1 MLSAAVGRIKNELKK
16 FLHTEGLER
25 EELTQLTLSVSL
37 SHYLLP
43 AAYDE
48 RIPCYL
54 CRDNTVGFLFECFP
68 KPMAGK
74 DTISSLQGL
83 LSSSYLPEKS
93 SVQITLWASDYIE
106 PFMKQFEAMRVNQQ
120 DDEKVRLWTNSMR
133 DFIFSQKKQGTSP
146 EIPVPIRN
154 FRLFFSFKLPYKV
167 EEYEQKLKDI
177 EMAYRSIRS
186 TLEVAYFFPEPMIPE
201 QYLKMNYLLLNPAH
215 SRKHMPSYDPN
226 AYIYNQSIYAD
237 SETAV
242 LKRYLKYDGY
252 YGRALT
258 IKQYPD
264 EVSILDNMMLFI
276 GDIMKNEMQIICPF
290 VLSFV
295 AYKEGDKL
303 RREQEQK
310 AEFLYKQKLASSLSV
325 KLEKKQDEARWVI
338 EKIVEGNQLLKG
350 FPVWWLYHEDKET
363 LDKSIQVLKALL
375 DIKNYRIQEEV
386 RTMNLAMF
394 MYGVLP
400 MNYSYEVEVITKRGK
415 TMFDFNAAHLSPVQS
430 DWKGTGMPALLL
442 KSRRGQLQSIN
453 FFDGSEGYNA
463 IIAAQTGSGKSFIT
477 QHIVYSYYTMP
488 SVSNIWIIDI
498 GESYKLM
505 CEAIGGVYLD
515 FREDA
520 NFVINPFSYCTDVNE
535 DMDLFIS
542 LVSKMAKP
550 TENITDTER
559 AVIEEAIARA
569 FSIFG
574 NQTNIDKIIGVL
586 NDISDSAQEY
596 TKKHAAETVATNL
609 YRWGSNGAYGRYF
622 NGQNNVD
629 LMHKLVVLELKNLNQ
644 REDLRN
650 VILMILF
657 YHISKIIYIDDD
669 RSKRKMLIFDEAWQ
683 FFDDPKIA
691 KFIEKGYRTF
701 RKHGSSA
708 ITITQSVNDFYKNDS
723 TREMMFQASYWL
735 LLKQKAESI
744 NLLKR
749 EDRIILSDYEFEVL
763 ESIRT
768 VKGKYSE
775 IFFITPLGRGV
786 GRLFVPKELY
796 WIYTSDPMDISRR
809 TELIGK
815 HGFEEGIKKCIEMYG

>member
-1 MLSAAVGRIKNELKK
+1 MLSEVVDRIKGEVKK
-16 FLHTEGLER
+16 FFSTEGLER
-25 EELTQLTLSVSL
+25 EELTQMTLSVPL

-54 CRDNTVGFLFECFP
+54 CRDDSVGFLFECFP
-68 KPMAGK
+68 KPIAGK
-74 DTISSLQGL
+74 DTISTLQGL
-83 LSSSYLPEKS
+83 FSSPYLPERAS
-93 SVQITLWASDYIE
+93 AQITLWASDYIE
-106 PFMKQFEAMRVNQQ
+106 PFLKQFENMRVGSKDN
-120 DDEKVRLWTNSMR
+120 EKVNVWIDSMR
-133 DFIFSQKKQGTSP
+133 DFYVSQKKQGTSP

-154 FRLFFSFKLPYKV
+154 FRLFFSFKLPYSIG
-167 EEYEQKLKDI
+167 EYEEKFKDI

-186 TLEVAYFFPEPMIPE
+186 TLEVAYFFPEPMHPE
-201 QYLKMNYLLLNPAH
+201 QYLRMMYLLLNPAH
-215 SRKHMPSYDPN
+215 SRKNMPAYDPN
-226 AYIYNQSIYAD
+226 DYIYKQAIYAD
-237 SETAV
+237 SETSV
-242 LKRYLKYDGY
+242 LKRFLKYDGY

-264 EVSILDNMMLFI
+264 EVSILDNMMLFV
-276 GDIMKNEMQIICPF
+276 GDAMKNEMQITCPF
-290 VLSFV
+290 VLSLTV
-295 AYKEGDKL
+295 YKEGDKL
-303 RREQEQK
+303 RRAQEQK
-310 AEFLYKQKLASSLSV
+310 AEFLYKQKLVSSLSI

-338 EKIVEGNQLLKG
+338 EKLVEGNQLLKG
-350 FPVWWLYHEDKET
+350 YLTWWLYHEDKET
-363 LDKSIQVLKALL
+363 LDKSIQVVKALL
-375 DIKNYRIQEEV
+375 DIKNYRIQEEI

-394 MYGVLP
+394 MYGALP

-430 DWKGTGMPALLL
+430 DWKGTGMPVLLL

-453 FFDGSEGYNA
+453 FFDGSEGFNA
-463 IIAAQTGSGKSFIT
+463 IIAAQTGSGKSFVT
-477 QHIVYSYYTMP
+477 QHIIYSYYTMP

-505 CEAIGGVYLD
+505 CEAMGGVYLD

-520 NFVINPFSYCTDVNE
+520 NFVINPFSYCNDVNE

-542 LVSKMAKP
+542 LISKMAKP
-550 TENITDTER
+550 TENVTDTEK
-559 AVIEEAIARA
+559 AVIEEAIDKTYKLH
-569 FSIFG
+569 G
-574 NQTNIDKIIGVL
+574 TETNIDKIIDVL
-586 NDISDSAQEY
+586 NELAGASAEY
-596 TKKHAAETVATNL
+596 PKKHAAETIATNL
-609 YRWGSNGAYGRYF
+609 YRWGSYGAYGRYF

-629 LMHKLVVLELKNLNQ
+629 LLHKLVVLELKNLNQ

-708 ITITQSVNDFYKNDS
+708 ITITQSINDFYKNDS

-744 NLLKR
+744 NLLKK
-749 EDRIILSDYEFEVL
+749 EDRIALNDYEFEVL

-796 WIYTSDPMDISRR
+796 WIYSSDPTDIARR
-809 TELIGK
+809 TELIEK
-815 HGFEEGIKKCIEMYG
+815 YGFEEGIKKCIEMYG